1 MKRALLLLPLLLFA
15 CAPKEAQAPKEGPQ
29 EAPKVQVRVVE
40 ARRGVL
46 ERTAKVA
53 VSLQAEKDSLVAAGV
68 AGRVQKTLSPGSR
81 VAQGEGVVFLD
92 PAPFQEA
99 LAQARLALA
108 QAEAN
113 LERAKNQI
121 SGNRPALLAQLE
133 AAKAQLEAARRRY
146 EEGKALLAAG
156 ALAPLDLKALEAQY
170 RQAQSAYGNAK
181 EALERLERGEDLKLL
196 ALQVEAARLQVRQ
209 AERNLKE
216 TTIRAPFAGEVVEVY
231 VKEGEFVGAG
241 SRAFRLATTDRLLA
255 KAYLPPEEAARLTPG
270 TPFRIRQ
277 NGKEVPARLLRKT
290 ELPGQNRLVEV
301 VLKPEAPLT
310 PGPAEARYLEKVA
323 EGILLPTGAV
333 RTEGGEA
340 AVFAVEEKGVRRLPV
355 RLLAQEGGQVAVEGL
370 AEGTLVVYPVP
381 EGLRDG
387 DAVEVVR

>member
-1 MKRALLLLPLLLFA
+1 MRRALLFLPLLLFA
-15 CAPKEAQAPKEGPQ
+15 CAPNETEAPKEEPQGPLR
-29 EAPKVQVRVVE
+29 VQVRVVE
-40 ARRGVL
+40 ARLGVL
-46 ERTAKVA
+46 ERTAKVT
-53 VSLQAEKDSLVAAGV
+53 VSLQADKDSLVAAG
-68 AGRVQKTLSPGSR
+68 ASGRVQKTLAPGSR
-81 VAQGEGVVFLD
+81 VAPGEGVVFLD
-92 PAPFQEA
+92 PTPFQEA

-121 SGNRPALLAQLE
+121 SGNRPALQAQLE

-170 RQAQSAYGNAK
+170 RQAQSAYENAK
-181 EALERLERGEDLKLL
+181 EALERLERGEDLRLL

-255 KAYLPPEEAARLTPG
+255 KAYLPPEEAARLTPE

-310 PGPAEARYLEKVA
+310 PGPAEARYPEKVA
-323 EGILLPTGAV
+323 EGILLPAGALWV
-333 RTEGGEA
+333 EEGGA
-340 AVFAVEEKGVRRLPV
+340 AVYLAEGDKARRLPV
-355 RLLAQEGGQVAVEGL
+355 RLLAQEGGRVAVAGLEEG
-370 AEGTLVVYPVP
+370 ALVVHPVP